1 MEYNPKVNLY
11 ETDVTNITEIMA
23 GPWKAIKVIDLAPS
37 ETLNL
42 DTEDQEHSLFVI
54 EGSFTATTPDGSSFE
69 FVADMAL
76 TLPLGDSAK
85 LTAGAA
91 GFKACLVTMRVDH

>member
-54 EGSFTATTPDGSSFE
+54 
-69 FVADMAL
+69 
-76 TLPLGDSAK
+76 
-85 LTAGAA
+85 
-91 GFKACLVTMRVDH
+91 